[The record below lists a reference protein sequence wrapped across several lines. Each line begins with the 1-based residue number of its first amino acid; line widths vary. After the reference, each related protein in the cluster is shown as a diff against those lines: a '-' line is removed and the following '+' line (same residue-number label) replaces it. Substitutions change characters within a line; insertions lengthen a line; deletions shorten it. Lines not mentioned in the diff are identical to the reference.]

1 MRPELLWPRSELAAA
16 LASLASVTG
25 LTEKG
30 DGLPPEWDATEG
42 AGGVATVASSL
53 GLDLQTAPHERG
65 GPGRLLRAMAPALVI
80 LPGHDGVVAVASAG
94 RRRARLVVPRGAV
107 VALPSREL
115 AESLTGSDAATP
127 PAPAWLVRPS
137 PGSSFWRQCRRAGL
151 PGRLGALVVAHAAE
165 YTFFLWSW
173 AVLGRAAFAGRI
185 EGGTLLGWA
194 ALLAA
199 TVPARVM
206 ATRLQAKVA
215 IGAGWLLRRRLL
227 HGTLR
232 LRADE
237 IRREGAGQLLGRSL
251 EAEAV
256 EDLAIGGGL
265 LGVLATVEVT
275 MAVIVLAAGP
285 GPLLAGLLVGWLGLT
300 LGAAHRYV
308 QRRRAWA
315 AARMVITHDLI
326 EKMVGHRTRLAQQAP
341 ERWHEGEEERLGGYA
356 ALARNMDRWLSAL
369 LALAPRGWVIVA
381 LAGLGIE
388 LAAGASSADVA
399 VGAGGIL
406 LALSALTRLVNGL
419 AQVADAAVAWSQV
432 APLFDA
438 AARGAAPRPN
448 PGAGRPT
455 DATGAPSAL
464 VETENLAYHY
474 DGRAAPA
481 LSGCS
486 LRIESGDR
494 LLLEGASGSGKST
507 LAALL
512 SGLRQPTGGRLLLE
526 GSDHESVGVTA
537 WRHAVVASPQ
547 FHENHVVLGPLLFNL
562 LIGRRWPPQ
571 PEDVQEAYELCV
583 ALGLGPMLEKMPSGL
598 QQMVGDTGWQLSHG
612 ERSLVFLGRALLQ
625 RSRLVLLDET
635 FGSLDP
641 ETMQRAL
648 KVALERAE
656 TLVVIRQ

>member
-1 MRPELLWPRSELAAA
+1 M
-16 LASLASVTG
+16 
-25 LTEKG
+25 
-30 DGLPPEWDATEG
+30 
-42 AGGVATVASSL
+42 
-53 GLDLQTAPHERG
+53 
-65 GPGRLLRAMAPALVI
+65 
-80 LPGHDGVVAVASAG
+80 
-94 RRRARLVVPRGAV
+94 
-107 VALPSREL
+107 
-115 AESLTGSDAATP
+115 
-127 PAPAWLVRPS
+127 
-137 PGSSFWRQCRRAGL
+137 
-151 PGRLGALVVAHAAE
+151 GALVVAHAAE
-165 YTFFLWSW
+165 STFFLWSW
-173 AVLGRAAFAGRI
+173 AVLGRAALAGRI
-185 EGGTLLGWA
+185 EGGTLLGWP

-265 LGVLATVEVT
+265 LGVLAAVEVT

-315 AARMVITHDLI
+315 TARMVITHDLI

-341 ERWHEGEEERLGGYA
+341 ERWHEVEEERLGGYA

-571 PEDVQEAYELCV
+571 PEDVQEAYELCF